1 MRNLQIERPGSFLPV
16 YSLLLA
22 ALQLWLTWALHARGR
37 TWMVYDP
44 AAPARFLAVLL
55 AIFLGLAA
63 IALCLA
69 AGVVLRRGTQRMNRA
84 MFQASTVGSLLVLYA
99 LLTIA
104 GYWLGYL

>member
-1 MRNLQIERPGSFLPV
+1 MRNLRVERPGSFLPV

-22 ALQLWLTWALHARGR
+22 ALQLWLTWSLHARGR
-37 TWMVYDP
+37 AWMVYDP
-44 AAPARFLAVLL
+44 AAILRFIPVLFAV
-55 AIFLGLAA
+55 ALGLGA

-69 AGVVLRRGTQRMNRA
+69 AWVALRRGQRVSRPWL
-84 MFQASTVGSLLVLYA
+84 QASAVGSLIVVYA